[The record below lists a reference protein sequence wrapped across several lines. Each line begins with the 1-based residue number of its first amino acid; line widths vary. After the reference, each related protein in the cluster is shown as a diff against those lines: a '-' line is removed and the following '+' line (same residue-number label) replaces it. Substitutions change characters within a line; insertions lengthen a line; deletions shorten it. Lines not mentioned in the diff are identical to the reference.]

1 MIGSE
6 NINWEIKTRFNLKP
20 ETRLATPGNSHTES
34 QEKLPRLQG
43 TDKVSLFLTLSLSL
57 SLKEEEDVDES
68 Q

>member
-20 ETRLATPGNSHTES
+20 ETRLATPHTES